1 MRSLIWVGW
10 FMVALGAAMLAG
22 SIAAGSPPFG
32 VLMLAGLA
40 GPGLFMAWLARG
52 WDRPLEG
59 PADLHRF
66 GRPANATVR
75 KVEDSRLDADGTRT
89 AKLSLHVTPR
99 NESSYDTR
107 RRVALPGGRIPSPGE
122 RVTIKFDPHRRR
134 EFVLLEENYDLE
146 SFRTSSSLMR
156 PPIST

>member
-40 GPGLFMAWLARG
+40 GPGLFMVWLARG
-52 WDRPLEG
+52 WDRPLEDAG
-59 PADLHRF
+59 DLHRF

-75 KVEDSRLDADGTRT
+75 KAEDSRLHADGTRT

-107 RRVALPGGRIPSPGE
+107 RRVALPGGRMPSPGE